1 MTERYREDR
10 RRPVLL
16 LVLAVIALLILLAI
30 LLRACTGY
38 GNGLVAQP
46 ATTSSTIASATTTSS
61 TAAPTTATTQKPTT
75 TRAPSRTTRPSSSLA
90 HTDPSTDQSWLAV
103 GAVVLIVLGGLL
115 LLRIPPGGHA
125 VGEGT
130 EPWPGSSRSW
140 RRSTPT
146 AHRIG
151 RQHRRPQ
158 VRRGPP
164 AD

>member
-1 MTERYREDR
+1 MTG

-16 LVLAVIALLILLAI
+16 LILAVIALLILLAI

-46 ATTSSTIASATTTSS
+46 ATTSSTVASATTSS

-75 TRAPSRTTRPSSSLA
+75 TRAPSRPSSSLA

-115 LLRIPPGGHA
+115 LLRIAPGGHA